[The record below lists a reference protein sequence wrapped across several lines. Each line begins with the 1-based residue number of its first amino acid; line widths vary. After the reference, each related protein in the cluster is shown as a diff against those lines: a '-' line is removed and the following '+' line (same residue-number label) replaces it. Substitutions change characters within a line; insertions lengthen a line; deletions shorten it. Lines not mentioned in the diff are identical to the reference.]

1 MKLSIVLPIFLI
13 CIHSAYADSGQHK
26 VLKTNDV
33 DRPSE
38 NDFVQKELKRFEE
51 IRKKIL
57 GRMFNDV
64 DFGDSNPA
72 DDDIHDSF
80 GAILGGGLKGMFES
94 SSSGLI
100 MNWSEDE
107 THRVLEIELNDPKTQ
122 IDFDINKTLISIKGT
137 ITQTNE
143 YGSSTSQFNHSYSV
157 PSDVDGEKAQ
167 IEQVDKKI
175 IIKFPYLTGAVKTP
189 VAPSAP
195 KLKKLK
201 GGVAI

>member
-13 CIHSAYADSGQHK
+13 WIHVAFADSSQHK
-26 VLKTNDV
+26 VLKDNDL

-64 DFGDSNPA
+64 DFGDSESE

-94 SSSGLI
+94 SSSGLK
-100 MNWSEDE
+100 MTWSEDE

-122 IDFDINKTLISIKGT
+122 VDFDINKSLISIKGT

-143 YGSSTSQFNHSYSV
+143 YGASTSQFNHSYSV
-157 PSDVDGEKAQ
+157 PSDVDGEKAK

-175 IIKFPYLTGAVKTP
+175 LIKFPYLTGAVKT
-189 VAPSAP
+189 APAPTVP
-195 KLKKLK
+195 KLKKMK